1 MGNYHIIGRAGAGS
15 LIAEFLFREAN
26 IDYDISFPDPA
37 EVKSPDFF
45 AANPL
50 GRIPVL
56 ICPNGTQV
64 FETLA
69 IIHHITSRFGDL
81 APPQGTPQN
90 DRYHQYLA
98 LLATSVYPAY
108 HRQHHTRYYGD
119 AAAAETIRQKARDE
133 HRVIFDHLEAS
144 LDPYICGQT
153 LTAADF
159 YLYMLSRWDL
169 DKTAMRENRPRLNAL
184 LDEIRARPAVAAV
197 IAAQPRR
204 AKPA

>member
-15 LIAEFLFREAN
+15 LIAEFLFREAG

-108 HRQHHTRYYGD
+108 HRHNSGYGVGD
-119 AAAAETIRQKARDE
+119 DRPDKPTSPKAPGIDDSGHFAAC
-133 HRVIFDHLEAS
+133 LEAVP
-144 LDPYICGQT
+144 D
-153 LTAADF
+153 
-159 YLYMLSRWDL
+159 
-169 DKTAMRENRPRLNAL
+169 
-184 LDEIRARPAVAAV
+184 
-197 IAAQPRR
+197 RR
-204 AKPA
+204 TGL

>member
-1 MGNYHIIGRAGAGS
+1 MGIYHIIGRAGAGS
-15 LIAEFLFREAN
+15 LIAEFLFREAD

-81 APPQGTPQN
+81 VPPQIVLRN
-90 DRYHQYLA
+90 
-98 LLATSVYPAY
+98 
-108 HRQHHTRYYGD
+108 
-119 AAAAETIRQKARDE
+119 
-133 HRVIFDHLEAS
+133 
-144 LDPYICGQT
+144 
-153 LTAADF
+153 
-159 YLYMLSRWDL
+159 LY
-169 DKTAMRENRPRLNAL
+169 
-184 LDEIRARPAVAAV
+184 
-197 IAAQPRR
+197 
-204 AKPA
+204 

>member
-15 LIAEFLFREAN
+15 LIAEFLFCEAG

-37 EVKSPDFF
+37 EVKSPNFF

-56 ICPNGTQV
+56 ICPDGTQV

-69 IIHHITSRFGDL
+69 IIYHITSRFGDL

-133 HRVIFDHLEAS
+133 HRVIFDHLEAC

-169 DKTAMRENRPRLNAL
+169 DKTAMRKNRPRLNAL
-184 LDEIRARPAVAAV
+184 LDEIRARPAVATV

>member
-1 MGNYHIIGRAGAGS
+1 
-15 LIAEFLFREAN
+15 
-26 IDYDISFPDPA
+26 
-37 EVKSPDFF
+37 
-45 AANPL
+45 
-50 GRIPVL
+50 L
-56 ICPNGTQV
+56 ICPDGTQV

-133 HRVIFDHLEAS
+133 HRVIFDHLEAALTLIYAGKPLPLPIS
-144 LDPYICGQT
+144 IFIC
-153 LTAADF
+153 LAAGI
-159 YLYMLSRWDL
+159 LIKRQCV
-169 DKTAMRENRPRLNAL
+169 KTGR
-184 LDEIRARPAVAAV
+184 D
-197 IAAQPRR
+197 
-204 AKPA
+204 

>member
-15 LIAEFLFREAN
+15 LIAEFLFREAD

-56 ICPNGTQV
+56 ICPDGTQV

-108 HRQHHTRYYGD
+108 HRQHHTRY
-119 AAAAETIRQKARDE
+119 
-133 HRVIFDHLEAS
+133 
-144 LDPYICGQT
+144 
-153 LTAADF
+153 
-159 YLYMLSRWDL
+159 
-169 DKTAMRENRPRLNAL
+169 
-184 LDEIRARPAVAAV
+184 
-197 IAAQPRR
+197 
-204 AKPA
+204 

>member
-15 LIAEFLFREAN
+15 LIAEFLFCEAG

-45 AANPL
+45 VANPL

-56 ICPNGTQV
+56 ICPDGTQV

-81 APPQGTPQN
+81 TPPQGTPQN

-119 AAAAETIRQKARDE
+119 EAAAETMSLFVELDGS
-133 HRVIFDHLEAS
+133 RVEVTHVLGNYLETSA
-144 LDPYICGQT
+144 
-153 LTAADF
+153 
-159 YLYMLSRWDL
+159 
-169 DKTAMRENRPRLNAL
+169 
-184 LDEIRARPAVAAV
+184 AAV
-197 IAAQPRR
+197 CDHYEIDKEVFVPC
-204 AKPA
+204 PILVV